1 MYSIYCTVY
10 NVLYMGKDDLNLNT
24 FDNAAF
30 ETINRGLKN
39 RIEQEKEM
47 EVN

>member
-1 MYSIYCTVY
+1 MYSYCTVY
-10 NVLYMGKDDLNLNT
+10 NVLYVLYMGKDDLNLNT

-39 RIEQEKEM
+39 RIEKEK
-47 EVN
+47 